1 MEGLKK
7 VLLYQILVFTIQGKT
22 LKKPH
27 NYNKFKISTSTW
39 NDDFELPDESYL
51 VSDIQDY
58 FEYIHKNIM
67 KILIILQ

>member
-1 MEGLKK
+1 MEGFKK
-7 VLLYQILVFTIQGKT
+7 VLLYQILVFAIQGKT

-27 NYNKFKISTSTW
+27 NNNKFKISTSTW
-39 NDDFELPDESYL
+39 NDDIELPDESYL

-67 KILIILQ
+67 EILIILQ